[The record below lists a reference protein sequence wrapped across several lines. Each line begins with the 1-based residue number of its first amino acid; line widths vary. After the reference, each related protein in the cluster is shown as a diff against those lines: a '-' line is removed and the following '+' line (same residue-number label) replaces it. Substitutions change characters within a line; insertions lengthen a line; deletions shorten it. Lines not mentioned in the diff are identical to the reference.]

1 MQGTGGG
8 GGSVKKENPSDSLLG
23 QGGWWQEEPHLLP
36 FGLGA
41 LRWWGCHVLSHTFV
55 ANHMTLFGC
64 GVTPARPFVHTLDLS
79 PFYDHARRDNY

>member
-64 GVTPARPFVHTLDLS
+64 GVTRASSPVRSHLGSVPFL
-79 PFYDHARRDNY
+79 

>member
-36 FGLGA
+36 FGLPCAG
-41 LRWWGCHVLSHTFV
+41 GD
-55 ANHMTLFGC
+55 
-64 GVTPARPFVHTLDLS
+64 VTSLVTHSSRIT
-79 PFYDHARRDNY
+79 